1 MCFQEPEPTVKI
13 FMESKPLMVDFEA
26 LFKHYRRMEADI
38 DEFPQ
43 SYQVGSIVFFTEN
56 LKRGLKTEINNWKLA
71 YAKALNEKSSS
82 DMQMVFDKIDDIQ
95 KRLSRPCKDLDD
107 VRTHMGALAEIRQNE
122 IFIDQTITPVEETYA
137 MFNRYEISFN
147 DGKPELVDTLQ
158 YSWTKCLQQGKEV
171 QSNLLEI
178 QPAFKQKLS
187 DNVSA
192 FQQDVTNFVSDYS
205 NKFEFLFLVST
216 TFDFTLSSLFS
227 EVLWSVEFR
236 HEKRAIVLPYSKRD
250 SMNYGEN
257 LKPTVPEKIF
267 SVYQLPNI
275 LIYNESNESDTFCN

>member
-1 MCFQEPEPTVKI
+1 MKS

-26 LFKHYRRMEADI
+26 LFKHYRRMEGDI

-71 YAKALNEKSSS
+71 YAKALNEKSST
-82 DMQMVFDKIDDIQ
+82 DMQMVFDKIEDIQ

-137 MFNRYEISFN
+137 MFNKYEIAFN

-158 YSWTKCLQQGKEV
+158 YAWTKCLQQGKEV
-171 QSNLLEI
+171 QSHLLDIQPKFKQNLL
-178 QPAFKQKLS
+178 
-187 DNVSA
+187 DNVA
-192 FQQDVTNFVSDYS
+192 GFKVDVVTFVDDY
-205 NKFEFLFLVST
+205 NK
-216 TFDFTLSSLFS
+216 
-227 EVLWSVEFR
+227 
-236 HEKRAIVLPYSKRD
+236 K
-250 SMNYGEN
+250 
-257 LKPTVPEKIF
+257 
-267 SVYQLPNI
+267 
-275 LIYNESNESDTFCN
+275 